1 VECEDVVVLLL
12 LADHDFSDVI
22 IEGVLRICPGLDFV
36 RAREVGLQRAHDFE
50 ILEWAAAN
58 GRLTIS
64 HDANTMTD
72 AAYDRIRTQLPM
84 RGLVIVPQSL
94 AYRTAIED
102 LALIA
107 SCCEP
112 DEWIN
117 LVRFL
122 SLHP

>member
-1 VECEDVVVLLL
+1 MEREDEVVLLL
-12 LADHDFSDVI
+12 LADQDFSEVI
-22 IEGVLRICPGLDFV
+22 IEGALRVCPGLDFV
-36 RAREVGLQRAHDFE
+36 RAREVGLQRARDFE

-58 GRLTIS
+58 SGLTMS

-72 AAYDRIRTQLPM
+72 AAYERIRTQLPM

-94 AYRTAIED
+94 AYRTVIED

-107 SCCEP
+107 FCCDP
-112 DEWIN
+112 DEWTN

-122 SLHP
+122 PLQP